1 MIRFLLRRVGVA
13 ISVLL
18 AISALTFFLTNVA
31 ADPALALAGEGA
43 SAATVEQIRKQHGFD
58 RPVVIRFAE
67 WLRNAAVGDFGD
79 SYQSRQ
85 PVVTLISQGIT
96 RTMTIGVLAILF
108 AALLAIP
115 LGVLAAVYANT
126 WIDRGALAAAVIGQA
141 VPSFWLGLM
150 LIILFGVDLRWFP
163 TSGYG
168 TWAHLVLPVAVL
180 GTAVTPGMMRLTRA
194 GMREVLGSPFIRTCR
209 AKGLSSRSILFKHAL
224 RNALIPVVALAAIQF
239 GYLLGG
245 SVIAET
251 VFAIHGIGYMAWEAV
266 ILGDLP
272 VIQAI
277 VLIVATIYVSLML
290 FADLINALLDP
301 RIRVK

>member
-1 MIRFLLRRVGVA
+1 VA

-43 SAATVEQIRKQHGFD
+43 SAATVEQIRRQHGFD

-85 PVVTLISQGIT
+85 PVVTLVSQGIT

-115 LGVLAAVYANT
+115 LGVLAAVYANS

-168 TWAHLVLPVAVL
+168 TWVHLVLPVAVL